1 MKTRYF
7 SAIIAMCVSVGAFS
21 QADDLYFVPT
31 KKGKEVKQEKNIVI
45 KERTVTVTNDD
56 RDVDEY
62 NRRVSYDDSYD
73 NDTLYLDE
81 GYDVT
86 TDNYESDEEYAYSRR
101 LLRFHSPTVGVYVS
115 SPYYWDVYYSPWGW
129 NSLYWDSWYW
139 NGPYYAGGWYSP
151 GWSFHWHSSWYA
163 PWWHRPPHWGW
174 HHGPHWGWNRPHYRP
189 PYYHRP
195 GVNRPSGQTHR
206 VYRGTSGGRVW
217 TGGNNYRS
225 RDRVNHSSNRP
236 TDRRT
241 PVSSD
246 RIRPVQPNR
255 GEQRPIQRPS
265 TPVEQRERPQRS
277 LRDNSGSGINNR
289 QRSITTPTQNR
300 MQRGGGGGGVSRPQ
314 RGRR

>member
-115 SPYYWDVYYSPWGW
+115 RVVGRLCSKVAKLYIIPLGGGIPYIGI
-129 NSLYWDSWYW
+129 L
-139 NGPYYAGGWYSP
+139 GI
-151 GWSFHWHSSWYA
+151 
-163 PWWHRPPHWGW
+163 
-174 HHGPHWGWNRPHYRP
+174 
-189 PYYHRP
+189 
-195 GVNRPSGQTHR
+195 
-206 VYRGTSGGRVW
+206 GTVLTMQVDGIPQGGRSIGIRLG
-217 TGGNNYRS
+217 TIRGGI
-225 RDRVNHSSNRP
+225 VLP
-236 TDRRT
+236 IGAGIM
-241 PVSSD
+241 D
-246 RIRPVQPNR
+246 RIGV
-255 GEQRPIQRPS
+255 
-265 TPVEQRERPQRS
+265 
-277 LRDNSGSGINNR
+277 GIDR
-289 QRSITTPTQNR
+289 ITDLLTITVR
-300 MQRGGGGGGVSRPQ
+300 V
-314 RGRR
+314 